1 MKPVDF
7 FKPMEKCMATLKKSL
22 QTLGS
27 IAAISGMIAAAP
39 VPAAQGSNPCAPKS
53 SKMCAQGQE
62 SRKPL
67 RAEGRQSLRTEE
79 VARSARDANNM
90 PTRLSD

>member
-7 FKPMEKCMATLKKSL
+7 FNPMEKCMATLKKSL

-39 VPAAQGSNPCAPKS
+39 IPAAAQGSNP
-53 SKMCAQGQE
+53 
-62 SRKPL
+62 
-67 RAEGRQSLRTEE
+67 
-79 VARSARDANNM
+79 
-90 PTRLSD
+90 

>member
-7 FKPMEKCMATLKKSL
+7 FEPMEKCIATLKKSL

-39 VPAAQGSNPCAPKS
+39 VPAGRT
-53 SKMCAQGQE
+53 GL
-62 SRKPL
+62 KPVCP
-67 RAEGRQSLRTEE
+67 E
-79 VARSARDANNM
+79 VR
-90 PTRLSD
+90 